1 MKIHLTKP
9 TAKQVRH
16 FLIYCLI
23 VVAGN
28 FIASAA
34 SAYFIVPHE
43 FVMGGTTGVG
53 IFVRNLLPEGES
65 TEWAVTVTVY
75 IANIALFLVGAVFL
89 GKRFAAAT
97 LAGTLLYPTFMALH
111 TKLNELYVAREGH
124 IIAEG
129 DPLLAVLFG
138 ALLFGFGIGMVVR
151 VGASTGGT
159 DIPPLILNKLFGI
172 PIVVTMWTLDITIV
186 LIQLFA
192 GVTLETVL
200 YGILITLIAALIV
213 DVVSPIGMKRMQVK
227 IVSRHYAE
235 IREVILTELN
245 RGVTILYG
253 KTGFLQ
259 EECFVL
265 LTVVSNRELVRLK
278 NAVHKIDPNA
288 FMMISVISE
297 VRGRGFSSEKVA
309 YPRTDAPCDLH
320 EVSPEQFVWQ
330 KKEGP
335 QPSDL
340 PDISSG
346 EPVAP
351 RPPQENREDRQ

>member
-213 DVVSPIGMKRMQVK
+213 DVVSPIGLKRTQVK
-227 IVSRHYAE
+227 IISKKHRE
-235 IREVILTELN
+235 IRTMILNDLN
-245 RGVTILYG
+245 CGVTMLYG
-253 KTGFLQ
+253 RTGFLR
-259 EECFVL
+259 ENCYVL
-265 LTVVSNRELVRLK
+265 MTIVGNRDVVRLK
-278 NAVHKIDPNA
+278 NAIYKIDPDA
-288 FMMISVISE
+288 FLMFSVVSE
-297 VRGRGFSSEKVA
+297 VRGRGFTSERMQL
-309 YPRTDAPCDLH
+309 PREQEAEDLT
-320 EVSPEQFVWQ
+320 EVQELPEEPS
-330 KKEGP
+330 KTTP
-335 QPSDL
+335 Q
-340 PDISSG
+340 
-346 EPVAP
+346 
-351 RPPQENREDRQ
+351 

>member
-1 MKIHLTKP
+1 MKLSIKKP
-9 TAKQVRH
+9 TARQVRH
-16 FLIYCLI
+16 FIVYCL
-23 VVAGN
+23 VVAAGN
-28 FIASAA
+28 ALAAAGSSFFIM
-34 SAYFIVPHE
+34 PNG

-53 IFVRNLLPEGES
+53 IFVRNLLGGS
-65 TEWAVTVTVY
+65 NEWLVSLTVY
-75 IANIALFLVGAVFL
+75 AANIALFILGAVLL
-89 GKRFAAAT
+89 GKKFAVAT
-97 LAGTLLYPTFMALH
+97 LAGTLLYPSFVAAFTA
-111 TKLNELYVAREGH
+111 LNEVIVRANGAPLASE
-124 IIAEG
+124 
-129 DPLLAVLFG
+129 DPLLAALYGAVLFG
-138 ALLFGFGIGMVVR
+138 VGVGMVVR

-159 DIPPLILNKLFGI
+159 DIPPLILNKYFGI
-172 PIVVTMWTLDITIV
+172 PVAVSLYILDMAIVIMQVACVEPDI
-186 LIQLFA
+186 L
-192 GVTLETVL
+192 L
-200 YGILITLIAALIV
+200 YGIFITLLSSLLV

-320 EVSPEQFVWQ
+320 EVSPEQFVGQ

-335 QPSDL
+335 QLSDL
-340 PDISSG
+340 PDIPSG
-346 EPVAP
+346 EPVSP
-351 RPPQENREDRQ
+351 RPPQENREDRR

>member
-1 MKIHLTKP
+1 MKVHLTKP

-213 DVVSPIGMKRMQVK
+213 DVVSPIGLKRTQVK
-227 IVSRHYAE
+227 IISKKYRE
-235 IREVILTELN
+235 IRTMILNDLN
-245 RGVTILYG
+245 CGVTMLYG
-253 KTGFLQ
+253 RTGFLR
-259 EECFVL
+259 ENCYVL
-265 LTVVSNRELVRLK
+265 MTIVGNRDVVRLK
-278 NAVHKIDPNA
+278 NAIYKIDPDA
-288 FMMISVISE
+288 FLMFSVVSE
-297 VRGRGFSSEKVA
+297 VRGRGFTSERMQL
-309 YPRTDAPCDLH
+309 PREQEAEDLT
-320 EVSPEQFVWQ
+320 EVQELPEELS
-330 KKEGP
+330 KTTP
-335 QPSDL
+335 Q
-340 PDISSG
+340 
-346 EPVAP
+346 
-351 RPPQENREDRQ
+351 

>member
-1 MKIHLTKP
+1 MKVHLTKP
-9 TAKQVRH
+9 TAKQVGH

-138 ALLFGFGIGMVVR
+138 ALLFGFGVGMVVR

-213 DVVSPIGMKRMQVK
+213 DVVSPIGLKRTQVK
-227 IVSRHYAE
+227 IISKKYRE
-235 IREVILTELN
+235 IRTMILNDLN
-245 RGVTILYG
+245 CGVTMLYG
-253 KTGFLQ
+253 RTGFLR
-259 EECFVL
+259 ENCYVL
-265 LTVVSNRELVRLK
+265 MTIVGNRDVVRLK
-278 NAVHKIDPNA
+278 NAIYKIDPDA
-288 FMMISVISE
+288 FLMFSVVSE
-297 VRGRGFSSEKVA
+297 VRGRGFTSERMQL
-309 YPRTDAPCDLH
+309 PREQEAEDLT
-320 EVSPEQFVWQ
+320 EVQELPEEPS
-330 KKEGP
+330 KTTP
-335 QPSDL
+335 Q
-340 PDISSG
+340 
-346 EPVAP
+346 
-351 RPPQENREDRQ
+351 

>member
-1 MKIHLTKP
+1 MKVHLTKP

-124 IIAEG
+124 IIAKG

-213 DVVSPIGMKRMQVK
+213 DVVSPIGLKRTQVK
-227 IVSRHYAE
+227 IISKKYRE
-235 IREVILTELN
+235 IRTMILNDLN
-245 RGVTILYG
+245 CGVTMLYG
-253 KTGFLQ
+253 RTGFLR
-259 EECFVL
+259 ENCYVL
-265 LTVVSNRELVRLK
+265 MTIVGNRDVVRLK
-278 NAVHKIDPNA
+278 NAIYKIDPDA
-288 FMMISVISE
+288 FLMFSVVSE
-297 VRGRGFSSEKVA
+297 VRGRGFTSERMQL
-309 YPRTDAPCDLH
+309 PREQEAEDLT
-320 EVSPEQFVWQ
+320 EVQELPEEPS
-330 KKEGP
+330 KTTP
-335 QPSDL
+335 Q
-340 PDISSG
+340 
-346 EPVAP
+346 
-351 RPPQENREDRQ
+351 

>member
-1 MKIHLTKP
+1 MKVHLTKP

-111 TKLNELYVAREGH
+111 TKLNEQYVAREGH
-124 IIAEG
+124 IIAGG

-213 DVVSPIGMKRMQVK
+213 DVVSPIGLKRTQVK
-227 IVSRHYAE
+227 IISKKYRE
-235 IREVILTELN
+235 IRTMILNDLN
-245 RGVTILYG
+245 CGVTMLYG
-253 KTGFLQ
+253 RTGFLR
-259 EECFVL
+259 ENCYVL
-265 LTVVSNRELVRLK
+265 MTIVGNRDVVRLK
-278 NAVHKIDPNA
+278 NAIYKIDPDA
-288 FMMISVISE
+288 FLMFSVVSE
-297 VRGRGFSSEKVA
+297 VRGRGFTSERMQL
-309 YPRTDAPCDLH
+309 PREQEAEDLT
-320 EVSPEQFVWQ
+320 EVQELPEEPS
-330 KKEGP
+330 KTTP
-335 QPSDL
+335 Q
-340 PDISSG
+340 
-346 EPVAP
+346 
-351 RPPQENREDRQ
+351 

>member
-213 DVVSPIGMKRMQVK
+213 DVVSPIGLKRTQVK
-227 IVSRHYAE
+227 IISKKYRE
-235 IREVILTELN
+235 IRTMILNDLN
-245 RGVTILYG
+245 CGVTMLYG
-253 KTGFLQ
+253 RTGFLR
-259 EECFVL
+259 ENCYVL
-265 LTVVSNRELVRLK
+265 MTIVGNRDVVRLK
-278 NAVHKIDPNA
+278 NAIYKIDPDA
-288 FMMISVISE
+288 FLMFSVVSE
-297 VRGRGFSSEKVA
+297 VRGRGFTSERMQL
-309 YPRTDAPCDLH
+309 PREQEAEDLT
-320 EVSPEQFVWQ
+320 EVQELPEELS
-330 KKEGP
+330 KTTP
-335 QPSDL
+335 Q
-340 PDISSG
+340 
-346 EPVAP
+346 
-351 RPPQENREDRQ
+351 

>member
-23 VVAGN
+23 VLAGN

-213 DVVSPIGMKRMQVK
+213 DVVSPIGLKRTQVK
-227 IVSRHYAE
+227 IISKKYRE
-235 IREVILTELN
+235 IRTMILNDLN
-245 RGVTILYG
+245 CGVTMLYG
-253 KTGFLQ
+253 RTGFLR
-259 EECFVL
+259 ENCYVL
-265 LTVVSNRELVRLK
+265 MTIVGNRDVVRLK
-278 NAVHKIDPNA
+278 NAIYKIDPDA
-288 FMMISVISE
+288 FLMFSVVSE
-297 VRGRGFSSEKVA
+297 VRGRGFTSERMQL
-309 YPRTDAPCDLH
+309 PREQEAEDLT
-320 EVSPEQFVWQ
+320 EVQELPEEPS
-330 KKEGP
+330 KTTP
-335 QPSDL
+335 Q
-340 PDISSG
+340 
-346 EPVAP
+346 
-351 RPPQENREDRQ
+351 